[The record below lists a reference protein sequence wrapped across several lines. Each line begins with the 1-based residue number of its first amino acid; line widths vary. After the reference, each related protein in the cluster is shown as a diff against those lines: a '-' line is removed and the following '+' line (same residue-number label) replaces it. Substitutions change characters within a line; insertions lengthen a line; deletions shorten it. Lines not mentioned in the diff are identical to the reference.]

1 MLAFFNMIAARIR
14 GFLRPGDIES
24 DFDQEMAV
32 HLEMA
37 EEDGLRRGLTVEEA
51 RRAARVQLGGV
62 TQVRESWRAAW
73 GLPWGIPWL
82 GGFALDAKLGLRML
96 RRSWG
101 LTLAGGLA
109 MTIVITLA
117 AVVFV
122 FLDQFM
128 GRTAPPLDQGERVV
142 ALQSWDAEAHRR
154 RDVSRGDLERWGATL
169 QTVEDVGG
177 FQTIERRLIVDGRP
191 AEWVRVAEI
200 SASGF
205 RLARVQP
212 LLGTVDR
219 RSGRTRRCG
228 AGGGDRVRRVA
239 VAVRVRSC
247 GHRPHGAARRD
258 HPHRGRCDARGLC
271 VPGEPPLLDS
281 TTLRSLWL
289 AEGRAEGAVFARL
302 APGVSLDGAQ
312 AELTTVGL
320 LPPATAPPRRDARQ
334 RVSDIDARRPRIVP
348 YTFAFTDDV
357 ERGELAWRQ
366 RIILFL
372 VSLLLVP
379 PCLNIAILIYART
392 VTRQEEFAVRFALG
406 ASRGRIV
413 VQLCVE
419 VLVLSSAAGAA
430 ALILTRPILT
440 QVGEIIRRFP
450 ELGGSLPFWVDFDFS
465 WRAAV
470 FVAGLSVLA
479 ALIAGLLPALQATG
493 RVLPTAL
500 RSLGSR
506 TGIPLGAT
514 WTALIV
520 AQVGLALAALP
531 STMELAWGNL
541 RPAVLGPEFP
551 AREFLTARLSVNP
564 QNVPAA
570 EAELPAFASRVR
582 NLQGKAVRQIDAEF
596 GASAVTFAAAL
607 PGAEPLTFVE
617 MAEMNDDGAVGR
629 PRVRRYVR
637 ANQVDRAFF
646 EVFDVSAL
654 AGRTFDGRDFGAAA
668 TAVVDQTFVRQVIG
682 DGNAIGRR
690 VRPVPAPGSDAGPWY
705 EIVGIVPDRPAN
717 TSQGRM
723 YLPAQPSARGA
734 ASPIQLAL
742 HAGPDSAAMARRLQE
757 IGTNLDPTL
766 RLETV
771 RRLDEVYGETQMSST
786 LTSYALAIVTLSV
799 LVLSAAGLYALMS
812 FTVARRRREIGI
824 RTALGARPGR
834 LLASIFARALWQI
847 GAGVVVGVTASTRP
861 SSQAEHR
868 SRGRVAHPRDP
879 PGGRNLHHDHRPVV
893 RGWTGPSRC
902 RKSTR
907 RRPCGT
913 AFEHAP
919 SVLHRAVHNPRAGGL
934 DRHSHCRRLGRLV
947 ASVARAFG
955 RQPSLHGCGDRR
967 DRQDPARQCRL
978 RPDRERKG
986 LRRALHIGR
995 PTRRSQHA
1003 VPGRLHEQV
1012 DHGLGSDDLG
1022 RGREARSR
1030 RAGFD
1035 VSHALVPAEE

>member
-1 MLAFFNMIAARIR
+1 VLAFFHTIAARIR

-62 TQVRESWRAAW
+62 TQLRESWRAAW
-73 GLPWGIPWL
+73 GLPWL
-82 GGFALDAKLGLRML
+82 DGFALDAKLGLRML

-109 MTIVITLA
+109 MTIVITIA

-169 QTVEDVGG
+169 QTVEDLGG

-205 RLARVQP
+205 RLARVRP
-212 LLGTVDR
+212 LLGRWIAEADEHVAAAPVVVIGYDVWQSRFASDRAVIGHTVR
-219 RSGRTRRCG
+219 LGEIIHTVVG
-228 AGGGDRVRRVA
+228 VMPEGFAFPVN
-239 VAVRVRSC
+239 
-247 GHRPHGAARRD
+247 HRYWIP
-258 HPHRGRCDARGLC
+258 
-271 VPGEPPLLDS
+271 
-281 TTLRSLWL
+281 LRSDSFGSLK
-289 AEGRAEGAVFARL
+289 AAPEGVVFARL

-320 LPPATAPPRRDARQ
+320 LPPATAPPRG
-334 RVSDIDARRPRIVP
+334 DARRPRIVP

-392 VTRQEEFAVRFALG
+392 VTRQEEFAARFALG

-419 VLVLSSAAGAA
+419 VLVLSSAAGAT
-430 ALILTRPILT
+430 ALVLTRPILT
-440 QVGEIIRRFP
+440 QIGEIIRRFP

-493 RVLPTAL
+493 RVMPTAL

-541 RPAVLGPEFP
+541 RPAVLGPGFP
-551 AREFLTARLSVNP
+551 AREFLTVRLSVNP
-564 QNVPAA
+564 QSVP
-570 EAELPAFASRVR
+570 FDSRVR
-582 NLQGKAVRQIDAEF
+582 NLQAEVIRRIDAEF
-596 GASAVTFAAAL
+596 GASAVTFAAGL

-617 MAEMNDDGAVGR
+617 MEEGVPGG

-668 TAVVDQTFVRQVIG
+668 TAIVDQTFVRQVIG

-690 VRPVPAPGSDAGPWY
+690 VRPVSAPRSDAAPWY

-723 YLPAQPSARGA
+723 YVPAQPSARGA

-742 HAGPDSAAMARRLQE
+742 HAGPDPAAMARRLQE

-771 RRLDEVYGETQMSST
+771 RRLDEVYGETQMSSN
-786 LTSYALAIVTLSV
+786 LMSYALAIVTLSV

-824 RTALGARPGR
+824 RMALGARQGR

-847 GAGVVVGVTASTRP
+847 AAGVVVGVTA
-861 SSQAEHR
+861 A
-868 SRGRVAHPRDP
+868 
-879 PGGRNLHHDHRPVV
+879 L
-893 RGWTGPSRC
+893 
-902 RKSTR
+902 
-907 RRPCGT
+907 
-913 AFEHAP
+913 
-919 SVLHRAVHNPRAGGL
+919 VLHLRLNIEVEGGWHIPGILPAAAIFIMAIGLLSAAGPARRAVRVDPTEAL
-934 DRHSHCRRLGRLV
+934 
-947 ASVARAFG
+947 
-955 RQPSLHGCGDRR
+955 R
-967 DRQDPARQCRL
+967 D
-978 RPDRERKG
+978 G
-986 LRRALHIGR
+986 
-995 PTRRSQHA
+995 
-1003 VPGRLHEQV
+1003 
-1012 DHGLGSDDLG
+1012 
-1022 RGREARSR
+1022 
-1030 RAGFD
+1030 
-1035 VSHALVPAEE
+1035 